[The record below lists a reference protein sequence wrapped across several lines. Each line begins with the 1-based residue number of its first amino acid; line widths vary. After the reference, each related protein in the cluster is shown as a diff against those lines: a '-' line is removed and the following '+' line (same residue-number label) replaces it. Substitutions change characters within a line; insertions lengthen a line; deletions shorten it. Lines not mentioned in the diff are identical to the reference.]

1 MIFVQAAV
9 VNDAFARD
17 CNRRPFDKGCNQG
30 PGNNGG
36 PSGAPNRPLANTMRG
51 YQGVRAS
58 RVFAGPNQY
67 PPASFRAYGIL
78 AFPTR
83 ATPADQKRQVMFCNE
98 YEADLPHVSEVPIP
112 PSQQMVTVWPLEA
125 ADQAERLNRAPRDP
139 RGCDYAVEHY
149 GLVVALEAMNQA
161 DLTDEEK
168 AEGGPFLLAWSP
180 AAEKGKKP
188 ALVLKVDLS
197 QITEAKDAKSLFIKW
212 RQDIERDPRTWDRG
226 WNVEL
231 VRDKLRYWL
240 NDYGPKIFSLV
251 KVGG

>member
-1 MIFVQAAV
+1 MNEAL
-9 VNDAFARD
+9 ARD

-30 PGNNGG
+30 PGNGG
-36 PSGAPNRPLANTMRG
+36 RPGSATGPFNNAVPR

-58 RVFAGPNQY
+58 RVFAGPSQY
-67 PPASFRAYGIL
+67 PPASFKAYGIL

-83 ATPADQKRQVMFCNE
+83 ATPADQKRHVMFCNE

-112 PSQQMVTVWPLEA
+112 PSQQMVTVWPLETS
-125 ADQAERLNRAPRDP
+125 DQAERLNRTPRDP
-139 RGCDYAVEHY
+139 RGCEYAVEHY

-161 DLTDEEK
+161 ELTDEEK

-188 ALVLKVDLS
+188 ALVLKVDMS

-212 RQDIERDPRTWDRG
+212 RADIERDPRTWDKG

-231 VRDKLRYWL
+231 VREKLRYWL

-251 KVGG
+251 SVKG